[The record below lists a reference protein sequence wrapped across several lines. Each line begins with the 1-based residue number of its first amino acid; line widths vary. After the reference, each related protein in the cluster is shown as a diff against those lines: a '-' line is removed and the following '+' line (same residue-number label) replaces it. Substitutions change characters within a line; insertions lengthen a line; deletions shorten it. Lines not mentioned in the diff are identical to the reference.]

1 MAGEGSRVIDADGQT
16 IGTVLTCATDMGIG
30 RHDGVIFSVAS
41 PDKPEGFTA
50 RGLCCGFVKVNRK
63 LPVGRHVDI
72 ADSRRKITVTIVDDV
87 RPHRTARKPM
97 ADMI

>member
-1 MAGEGSRVIDADGQT
+1 MIDADGQA

-30 RHDGVIFSVAS
+30 RHDGDIFSVAS
-41 PDKPEGFTA
+41 PNKPEGFKA
-50 RGLCCGFVKVNRK
+50 KGLCCGFIKVNRK
-63 LPVGRHVDI
+63 RSLGQHVDI
-72 ADSRRKITVTIVDDV
+72 ADNRRKITVTIVEDI